1 MELFSKDMSRYF
13 NMIIK
18 VTPDIEKVK
27 SILQL
32 IKEREEFVSSINHEK
47 FSTNAT
53 ENYYEIIKELANAL
67 LLLEGLKTTGE
78 YAHKDLIDYLINY
91 KEFSESE
98 IIFMND
104 LRIKRNNSA
113 YDGKKIDLSYLANN
127 KKIILE
133 LIARLKK
140 LIRNKL

>member
-1 MELFSKDMSRYF
+1 
-13 NMIIK
+13 MIIK
-18 VTPDIEKVK
+18 VTPDKEKVK

-32 IKEREEFVSSINHEK
+32 IKERESFVSTIDHEK

-67 LLLEGLKTTGE
+67 LLLDGLKTTGE

-91 KEFSESE
+91 KEFTESD
-98 IIFMND
+98 ILFAND

-113 YDGKKIDLSYLANN
+113 YDGKKIDSTYLTNN
-127 KKIILE
+127 KNRILE
-133 LIARLKK
+133 LIERLKK
-140 LIRNKL
+140 TIKIKL

>member
-1 MELFSKDMSRYF
+1 
-13 NMIIK
+13 MIIR

-32 IKEREEFVSSINHEK
+32 IDEREEFVSSIDHEK
-47 FSTNAT
+47 FSTNAS

-67 LLLEGLKTTGE
+67 LLLDGLKTTGE

-91 KEFSESE
+91 KEFSESD
-98 IIFMND
+98 IVFMND

-113 YDGKKIDLSYLANN
+113 YDGKKIDPSYLSNN
-127 KKIILE
+127 RKRILE
-133 LIARLKK
+133 LIGRLKK
-140 LIRNKL
+140 LIKKKL